1 MALPRV
7 SDQAGK
13 VALGIV
19 ALVEVPQVWSQ
30 WQPSVSTLRGGDWPG
45 MEESVRI
52 GSAVSWAYSLAIAGL
67 ISWIIGEWWPLIGAA
82 LMNVASQSL
91 YQHFVTHPH
100 GDNPRASKL
109 DTEEVDSA

>member
-1 MALPRV
+1 MTALPRV
-7 SDQAGK
+7 SDEAGK

-45 MEESVRI
+45 MEESVAL
-52 GSAVSWAYSLAIAGL
+52 GSAIAWGYSLAIAGL

-82 LMNVASQSL
+82 IMNVVSQSL
-91 YQHFVTHPH
+91 YGHFVRNPH
-100 GDNPRASKL
+100 EDNPRAKAPAI
-109 DTEEVDSA
+109 EGGV

>member
-1 MALPRV
+1 MTGLPRV

-30 WQPSVSTLRGGDWPG
+30 WQPSISTLRGGDWAG
-45 MEESVRI
+45 MSESIELGSRI
-52 GSAVSWAYSLAIAGL
+52 AWAYSLAIAGL

-82 LMNVASQSL
+82 LMNVVSHAI
-91 YQHFVTHPH
+91 YRYYVEHPH
-100 GDNPRASKL
+100 PDNPRATTTDL
-109 DTEEVDSA
+109 VDEG